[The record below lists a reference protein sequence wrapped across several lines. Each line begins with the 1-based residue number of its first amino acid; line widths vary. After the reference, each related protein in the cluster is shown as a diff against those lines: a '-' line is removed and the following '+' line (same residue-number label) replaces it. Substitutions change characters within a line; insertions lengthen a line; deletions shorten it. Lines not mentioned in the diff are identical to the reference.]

1 MPNTARVIRS
11 IPFWVLVGGS
21 LVAVG
26 GGVYLLVDKLTVMA
40 STLADGTATGV
51 EVYAGQ
57 IWAVLGAILIGVGL
71 IGLALAL
78 TLGTI
83 GSIARGV
90 TPSVVAEEI
99 DVVEVVEPAT
109 VAAPVAETVAAP
121 VSDADES
128 AQAPGASHRL
138 IAHRTTRRRRS
149 SRGPAPSSSDQNGS
163 SGSIAMATNR
173 SVRYVID
180 AWKTRIGRIC
190 SPRTARL

>member
-109 VAAPVAETVAAP
+109 VAAPVAETIAAP
-121 VSDADES
+121 AADADES
-128 AQAPGASHRL
+128 AAA
-138 IAHRTTRRRRS
+138 TTDR
-149 SRGPAPSSSDQNGS
+149 P
-163 SGSIAMATNR
+163 T
-173 SVRYVID
+173 V
-180 AWKTRIGRIC
+180 
-190 SPRTARL
+190 

>member
-83 GSIARGV
+83 GSIARAV

-109 VAAPVAETVAAP
+109 VAAPVAETIAARAA
-121 VSDADES
+121 DADES
-128 AQAPGASHRL
+128 AAA
-138 IAHRTTRRRRS
+138 TTDR
-149 SRGPAPSSSDQNGS
+149 P
-163 SGSIAMATNR
+163 T
-173 SVRYVID
+173 V
-180 AWKTRIGRIC
+180 
-190 SPRTARL
+190 

>member
-26 GGVYLLVDKLTVMA
+26 GGVYLLVDKLTIMA
-40 STLADGTATGV
+40 SAIADGTATGV
-51 EVYAGQ
+51 EVYPGQ

-109 VAAPVAETVAAP
+109 VAAPVAETIAAP
-121 VSDADES
+121 AADADES
-128 AQAPGASHRL
+128 AAA
-138 IAHRTTRRRRS
+138 TTDR
-149 SRGPAPSSSDQNGS
+149 P
-163 SGSIAMATNR
+163 T
-173 SVRYVID
+173 V
-180 AWKTRIGRIC
+180 
-190 SPRTARL
+190 

>member
-26 GGVYLLVDKLTVMA
+26 GGVYLLVDKLSVMA

-83 GSIARGV
+83 GSLARGT

-99 DVVEVVEPAT
+99 DVVEIVEPAAAT
-109 VAAPVAETVAAP
+109 VAAPVAESVPAPAVAA
-121 VSDADES
+121 E
-128 AQAPGASHRL
+128 
-138 IAHRTTRRRRS
+138 
-149 SRGPAPSSSDQNGS
+149 APSDVADG
-163 SGSIAMATNR
+163 AERPA
-173 SVRYVID
+173 V
-180 AWKTRIGRIC
+180 
-190 SPRTARL
+190 

>member
-71 IGLALAL
+71 IAFVFDVTRDKLLRMGWFRRLYQFVIDLRAKAAEIVAPFKRA
-78 TLGTI
+78 I
-83 GSIARGV
+83 GEWITRFRRRASPGFIKRLRRRM
-90 TPSVVAEEI
+90 
-99 DVVEVVEPAT
+99 
-109 VAAPVAETVAAP
+109 
-121 VSDADES
+121 
-128 AQAPGASHRL
+128 QAP
-138 IAHRTTRRRRS
+138 RS
-149 SRGPAPSSSDQNGS
+149 SS
-163 SGSIAMATNR
+163 
-173 SVRYVID
+173 
-180 AWKTRIGRIC
+180 
-190 SPRTARL
+190 

>member
-21 LVAVG
+21 VVAVG

-71 IGLALAL
+71 TGLALAL

-83 GSIARGV
+83 GSLARGV
-90 TPSVVAEEI
+90 RPNVVAEEI
-99 DVVEVVEPAT
+99 EVVEVVEPAPVAAPATET
-109 VAAPVAETVAAP
+109 VAAPVA
-121 VSDADES
+121 DADES
-128 AQAPGASHRL
+128 APA
-138 IAHRTTRRRRS
+138 TTER
-149 SRGPAPSSSDQNGS
+149 PA
-163 SGSIAMATNR
+163 
-173 SVRYVID
+173 V
-180 AWKTRIGRIC
+180 
-190 SPRTARL
+190 

>member
-109 VAAPVAETVAAP
+109 VAAPVAETIAAP
-121 VSDADES
+121 TADADES
-128 AQAPGASHRL
+128 DAA
-138 IAHRTTRRRRS
+138 TTDR
-149 SRGPAPSSSDQNGS
+149 P
-163 SGSIAMATNR
+163 T
-173 SVRYVID
+173 V
-180 AWKTRIGRIC
+180 
-190 SPRTARL
+190 

>member
-78 TLGTI
+78 TLGTM
-83 GSIARGV
+83 GSLARGA

-99 DVVEVVEPAT
+99 DVVEIVEPAT
-109 VAAPVAETVAAP
+109 NAAPVAETVTSP
-121 VSDADES
+121 VSETDEP
-128 AQAPGASHRL
+128 AQASAERP
-138 IAHRTTRRRRS
+138 T
-149 SRGPAPSSSDQNGS
+149 
-163 SGSIAMATNR
+163 
-173 SVRYVID
+173 V
-180 AWKTRIGRIC
+180 
-190 SPRTARL
+190 

>member
-26 GGVYLLVDKLTVMA
+26 GGVYLLVDKLTIMA
-40 STLADGTATGV
+40 SAIADGTATGV
-51 EVYAGQ
+51 EVYPGQ

-83 GSIARGV
+83 GSIARAV
-90 TPSVVAEEI
+90 TPSVVPQEI

-109 VAAPVAETVAAP
+109 VAAPVAETIAAP
-121 VSDADES
+121 TADADES
-128 AQAPGASHRL
+128 AAA
-138 IAHRTTRRRRS
+138 TTDR
-149 SRGPAPSSSDQNGS
+149 P
-163 SGSIAMATNR
+163 T
-173 SVRYVID
+173 V
-180 AWKTRIGRIC
+180 
-190 SPRTARL
+190 